1 MKYKMMIAI
10 ASGLVL
16 LLLGWQGSKLWMG
29 EDSVSA
35 DEVRQKVE
43 EQYKGK
49 ITSIEPGDDSYMVT
63 MTLETGEY
71 RLEVSEEDGRIVR
84 MERVEGTGP
93 QDEPSE
99 ESEPPADPITEEQAR
114 EVALERVSGNVDD
127 IDYESSDDGAYF
139 LVEIEREDG
148 NEATVQVNAITGEV
162 MSVSWDD

>member
-1 MKYKMMIAI
+1 MKYKVIIAI
-10 ASGLVL
+10 ATGLVL
-16 LLLGWQGSKLWMG
+16 LFLGWQGVRLWTG

-43 EQYKGK
+43 KQYNGK
-49 ITSIEPGDDSYMVT
+49 ITSIEPGDDSYIVA

-71 RLEVSEEDGRIVR
+71 RLEVSEENGSIISFEHV
-84 MERVEGTGP
+84 ERGTP
-93 QDEPSE
+93 EDAPSR
-99 ESEPPADPITEEQAR
+99 ESEQPAEPMTEEQAR

-139 LVEIEREDG
+139 LVEVEREDG
-148 NEATVQVNAITGEV
+148 SEATVQVNAITGEV